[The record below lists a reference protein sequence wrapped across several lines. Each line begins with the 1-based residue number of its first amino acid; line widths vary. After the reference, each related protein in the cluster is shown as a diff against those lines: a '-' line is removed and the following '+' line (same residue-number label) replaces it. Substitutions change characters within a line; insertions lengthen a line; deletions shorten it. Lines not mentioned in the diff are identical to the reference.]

1 LGGSVLT
8 TYKKKELFLRDI
20 MKIKFDVEIDT
31 QQDKDIGDEII
42 GLLKL
47 LAERLEQLNDE
58 DWD

>member
-1 LGGSVLT
+1 
-8 TYKKKELFLRDI
+8 

>member
-1 LGGSVLT
+1 
-8 TYKKKELFLRDI
+8 

-42 GLLKL
+42 HLLKL

-58 DWD
+58 DY